1 MKAKEYD
8 IIIPVGLKD
17 TGFVWRV
24 VKYIRKCMPEAAHI
38 YLITSKKNFK
48 LLKKVKDEDYSIL
61 DENELIDGLTF
72 QQSAQYLSDAHI
84 KMRTGWYFQQFLKYG
99 FSLSKYAKKYYLSW
113 DADTLPLAHIDF
125 FNEDNKPM
133 FTMKTEYNPNY
144 FKTIKKLLGI
154 DKQTK
159 GSFIAEH
166 MPINTQIMKELIEKI
181 SKSEVDGENWMQ
193 KIINACDASDP
204 MPGFSEFETYGS
216 YVLATH
222 PDSYAMRHL
231 NTFRYGG
238 YIRGR
243 QISDKMLKNIS
254 FDTDTISFELG
265 MNPVFP
271 ANIPNVLIE
280 FKVKLIKAKQIGI
293 IAAFQK
299 FLNKIMSRNLNNK
312 LAKETNEMM
321 TRMK

>member
-1 MKAKEYD
+1 MSDKLYD

-72 QQSAQYLSDAHI
+72 QQTARCLSEAHI
-84 KMRTGWYFQQFLKYG
+84 TMRTGWYFQQFLKYG

-166 MPINTQIMKELIEKI
+166 MLFSTDIVRELIEKI
-181 SKSEVDGENWMQ
+181 SKSNVDGENWMQ

-231 NTFRYGG
+231 DTFRYGG

-243 QISDKMLKNIS
+243 QISEKMLKKIS
-254 FDTDTISFELG
+254 FDTDTMSFELG
-265 MNPVFP
+265 MNPAFP
-271 ANIPNVLIE
+271 ANIPNLWISIKMKFHKVIQMGLRSA
-280 FKVKLIKAKQIGI
+280 FKRCIDIIRNRKA
-293 IAAFQK
+293 
-299 FLNKIMSRNLNNK
+299 SRET
-312 LAKETNEMM
+312 AKETEKLMSR
-321 TRMK
+321 T

>member
-8 IIIPVGLKD
+8 IIVPVGLKD
-17 TGFVWRV
+17 TGFVCKV

-48 LLKKVKDEDYSIL
+48 LLKKVKDEGYSIL

-72 QQSAQYLSDAHI
+72 QQTAQYLSEAHI

-166 MPINTQIMKELIEKI
+166 MLFSTDIVRELIEKI
-181 SKSEVDGENWMQ
+181 SKSNVDGENWMQ

-243 QISDKMLKNIS
+243 QISDKMLKKIS
-254 FDTDTISFELG
+254 FDTDTMSFELG
-265 MNPVFP
+265 MNPAFP
-271 ANIPNVLIE
+271 ANIPNIWISTKMKFYKVRQMGLCSA
-280 FKVKLIKAKQIGI
+280 FKRYIDIIKNRKANRETAKQTEE
-293 IAAFQK
+293 
-299 FLNKIMSRNLNNK
+299 LMSR
-312 LAKETNEMM
+312 T
-321 TRMK
+321 

>member
-24 VKYIRKCMPEAAHI
+24 VKYIRKCMPEADHI
-38 YLITSKKNFK
+38 YILTAEKNFRY
-48 LLKKVKDEDYSIL
+48 LTKVKDKGTVFL
-61 DENELIDGLTF
+61 NENELCEGLTF
-72 QQSAQYLSDAHI
+72 HKVSEYLKEANANVG
-84 KMRTGWYFQQFLKYG
+84 TGWYFQQFLKYG

-159 GSFIAEH
+159 GSFISEH
-166 MPINTQIMKELIEKI
+166 MLFSTNIVRELIDKI
-181 SKSEVDGENWMQ
+181 NNSSVDGESWMQ

-243 QISDKMLKNIS
+243 QIGDKMLKKIS
-254 FDTDTISFELG
+254 FDTDTMSFELG
-265 MNPVFP
+265 MNPAFP
-271 ANIPNVLIE
+271 ANIPNLWLSL
-280 FKVKLIKAKQIGI
+280 KVQVHKAMIMGIHGTLQKIIYKLRYRKLEKQKIKSSDA
-293 IAAFQK
+293 
-299 FLNKIMSRNLNNK
+299 IMSRLK
-312 LAKETNEMM
+312 
-321 TRMK
+321 

>member
-8 IIIPVGLKD
+8 IIVPVGLKD
-17 TGFVWRV
+17 TGFVWKV
-24 VKYIRKCMPEAAHI
+24 VKYIRNCMPEAAHI
-38 YLITSKKNFK
+38 YLITSRKNFK

-72 QQSAQYLSDAHI
+72 QQTAQYLSEAHI

-99 FSLSKYAKKYYLSW
+99 FALSKYAKKYYLSW

-125 FNEDNKPM
+125 FNEANKPM

-166 MPINTQIMKELIEKI
+166 MLFSTDIVRELIEKI
-181 SKSEVDGENWMQ
+181 SKSNVDGENWMQ

-243 QISDKMLKNIS
+243 QISEKMLKKIS
-254 FDTDTISFELG
+254 FDTDTMSFELG
-265 MNPVFP
+265 MNPAFP
-271 ANIPNVLIE
+271 ANIPNLWISTKMKFYKVHQMGFCSA
-280 FKVKLIKAKQIGI
+280 FKRYIDIIKNRKA
-293 IAAFQK
+293 
-299 FLNKIMSRNLNNK
+299 SRET
-312 LAKETNEMM
+312 AKETEKLMSR
-321 TRMK
+321 T